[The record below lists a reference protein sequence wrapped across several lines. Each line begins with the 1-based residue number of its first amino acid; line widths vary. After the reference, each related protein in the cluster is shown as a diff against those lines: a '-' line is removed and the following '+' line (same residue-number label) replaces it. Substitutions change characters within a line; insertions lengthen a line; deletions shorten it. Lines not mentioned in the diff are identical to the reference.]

1 MDNFGLLLKE
11 HPVYHCI
18 VTILTR
24 ESLAALYRS
33 WAISRLLVSFASD
46 LVSEAVPL
54 ETGQN
59 WLRDSQIKIKK
70 SWEPSKSN
78 GNALTH

>member
-24 ESLAALYRS
+24 RSLATLYRS
-33 WAISRLLVSFASD
+33 WVITRLLVSFASK
-46 LVSEAVPL
+46 LVSEAVSL
-54 ETGQN
+54 EMGQN
-59 WLRDSQIKIKK
+59 WLRDSQIKIEK